1 MAQPLSIHWVVQG
14 VQGTVP
20 SSAHSPLASNR
31 YRVILP
37 AQALGAE
44 GQQITFIE
52 MATWS
57 WPGAVRPDVVIV
69 GKLLSSG
76 HPASYQRLCE
86 RVLANVAAAQ
96 AAGVPVLA
104 DVNDDHFQHPLM
116 GAYWRRLVALVDL
129 CVAGTEA
136 MGQRLRQF
144 TQRPV
149 RVIGDPVGSPWMAP
163 RVFQK
168 KQGVERLL
176 GRLLGKAPVDRIK
189 LAWYGNPVNWP
200 AMERW
205 AEALV
210 PLSAAQPWLLWVVT
224 RPDARI
230 ATFIDQFNQRH
241 QRRALIQL
249 EPWDEATQWQ
259 VVADADIVLIPS
271 DPEDPTKAVKTSNRL
286 TDALHAGRYVVASA
300 LPSYQPYA
308 PWVALVDHPLEAVRR
323 YCDSPDAFLAP
334 LQAAQTLVAQTL
346 APQQLARQWQDA
358 ISLAVAQA
366 RAAGA
371 PPPRS
376 DETVPIAAVVLQAP
390 AVRLNLGC
398 GDKILP
404 GYVNVDVVASRRG
417 QTPDVLCDLKDLS
430 VFESNSADEI
440 LAVHVV
446 EHFWR
451 WEIEDTLREW
461 VRVLKPGGQMVLEC
475 PNLISACEEFLRD
488 PAKAASPGPDG
499 QRTMWVFYGD
509 PAWKDPYMIHRWG
522 YTPQSL
528 SQLMESVGLVRVHQ
542 APAQFKLREPRDMR
556 VVGYKPG

>member
-14 VQGTVP
+14 VQGTTP
-20 SSAHSPLASNR
+20 SDAHSSLASNR
-31 YRVILP
+31 YRAILP
-37 AQALGAE
+37 AQALESVGL
-44 GQQITFIE
+44 QIAFID
-52 MATWS
+52 MATWT
-57 WPGAVRPDVVIV
+57 GLGGFRPEVVIV

-76 HPASYQRLCE
+76 DPASYQRLSQQ
-86 RVLANVAAAQ
+86 VLVNVQAAQ

-116 GAYWRRLVALVDL
+116 GAYWQRLVALVDL
-129 CVAGTEA
+129 CVVGTEA
-136 MGQRLRQF
+136 MAERVRQY
-144 TQRPV
+144 TQQPV

-168 KQGVERLL
+168 KPGVERLL
-176 GRLLGKAPVDRIK
+176 GRLLNKAKVERLK

-210 PLSAAQPWLLWVVT
+210 PLSATQPWLLWVVT
-224 RPDARI
+224 RPEARI
-230 ATFIDQFNQRH
+230 AAFIDRFNQHH
-241 QRRALIQL
+241 QGRALIQL
-249 EPWDEATQWQ
+249 EPWEEATQWQ

-271 DPEDPTKAVKTSNRL
+271 DPEDPAKSVKTSNRL

-323 YCDSPDAFLAP
+323 YCDAPDAVLAS
-334 LQAAQTLVAQTL
+334 LQAAQALVAQTL
-346 APQQLARQWQDA
+346 APRQLAQHWQDA
-358 ISLAVAQA
+358 ISLAQA
-366 RAAGA
+366 RALVV
-371 PPPRS
+371 PPSRPEA
-376 DETVPIAAVVLQAP
+376 DIPVVPVVPPAP

-488 PAKAASPGPDG
+488 PVKAASPGPEG

-528 SQLMESVGLVRVHQ
+528 AQLMASVGLVRVAQ